1 MRLSFYRGKLQA
13 VSLAPEF
20 FMFVRVVC
28 LAAMLAVSGAALADG
43 AISAL
48 EAVRQSI
55 ERPHTP
61 LEAQWIE
68 MDVCGAGEDGAH
80 GFLNSVRDYRSR
92 DSLNVELLPTVRA
105 RLEQRLG
112 GDPIAVLRGQRIAV
126 FGPVRQVQINLYD
139 GGVPTGRYYF
149 QTQMRLASASHLE
162 PLVSDT
168 GEPLPARCGT
178 LIV

>member
-1 MRLSFYRGKLQA
+1 MIVRLVF
-13 VSLAPEF
+13 
-20 FMFVRVVC
+20 
-28 LAAMLAVSGAALADG
+28 LAALLAIPGTALAQG
-43 AISAL
+43 AIRAL
-48 EAVRQSI
+48 DAVRQSI
-55 ERPHTP
+55 ERPHAP

-68 MDVCGAGEDGAH
+68 MDVCGSGEDGAH

-112 GDPIAVLRGQRIAV
+112 DDPIAVLRGQRIAV
-126 FGPVRQVQINLYD
+126 FGPVRQVQINLYE

-162 PLVSDT
+162 VLVSDT
-168 GEPLPARCGT
+168 GEPLPARCGA